1 MVKRANHAQAI
12 KTKQQPN
19 KTSGSRA
26 GLFKERHVTLAAM
39 KEHLR
44 A

>member
-12 KTKQQPN
+12 KTKQQPK

-26 GLFKERHVTLAAM
+26 GLFKERHVTIAGM

>member
-1 MVKRANHAQAI
+1 MAKHSPAI
-12 KTKQQPN
+12 KTKRQPK

-26 GLFKERHVTLAAM
+26 GLFKERHITLAAM